1 MADTKNLCAQIPI
14 DLHRQVREHQEES
27 GKSLGEYMT
36 WLITTFYQ
44 TEVEKQMSSTESR
57 TVAFQVPADL
67 FEQFK
72 VYLDRHH
79 VKQKAFF
86 LDCIQRALAGE
97 MEAQTRLIRE
107 QMGSLLGDACRQAGV
122 LPETVGVISVVGNP
136 CIQQLFLGIMPEN
149 LAKIPFAPVLTKAE
163 VGEAGDIFPCCPHA
177 ALVTVPDISGYV
189 GADTVGCVLASGLDR
204 EEKRTLLVDI
214 GTNGEMVLGNRE
226 RMIAC
231 ATAAGPALEG
241 AKIRFGMRGEP
252 GAIDHAALVGN
263 TLSLSVIG
271 GGEAAGICGSGL
283 IDIAAVLLDAGVV
296 NARGRLDE
304 PGTALPLGDRIF
316 ETEGQRC
323 FRLTDS
329 VYLTQD
335 DIRQLQ
341 MAKGAIASGIELMA
355 AQLGGGVET
364 IERVLLAGAFGSFIR
379 PESACRIGLLPPQL
393 LDRIQAI
400 GNAAGSGWPA
410 PGQNCSGRRPLPT
423 ERNFW
428 NWRRCRSS
436 SEPSPKVCGF
446 AHEDGNF
453 MLRVAGKGSP
463 SRHGAQRNLLPPS
476 HSDGQQSRC
485 AEPAAGGYSAGA
497 GRHSGRG
504 PGADG
509 LRHLR
514 RRDGGAAHGK
524 LSADFAPGG

>member
-1 MADTKNLCAQIPI
+1 MTCTVTVLPAGRKLSAQPGENLLPVLRSANRAPEAPCGGNGKCGKCTVLIGGKPVLACGYT
-14 DLHRQVREHQEES
+14 VS
-27 GKSLGEYMT
+27 GDVTVHVTAAKTHARILTDGYGA
-36 WLITTFYQ
+36 
-44 TEVEKQMSSTESR
+44 EVELQPLRDGAMAAFDIGTTTVVCYLLEAGTGHLLAAASAVNPQQSYGADVISR
-57 TVAFQVPADL
+57 
-67 FEQFK
+67 
-72 VYLDRHH
+72 
-79 VKQKAFF
+79 
-86 LDCIQRALAGE
+86 IQRALAGE

-107 QMGSLLGDACRQAGV
+107 QMGPLLGDACRQAGV

-136 CIQQLFLGIMPEN
+136 CMQQLFLGIMPEN

-271 GGEAAGICGSGL
+271 GEAAGICGSGL

-296 NARGRLDE
+296 NARGRLAE

-400 GNAAGSGWPA
+400 GNAAGSGA
-410 PGQNCSGRRPLPT
+410 RRVACSGAELQRAQTIADRAEFLELAALPEFQRT
-423 ERNFW
+423 
-428 NWRRCRSS
+428 
-436 SEPSPKVCGF
+436 F
-446 AHEDGNF
+446 A
-453 MLRVAGKGSP
+453 
-463 SRHGAQRNLLPPS
+463 
-476 HSDGQQSRC
+476 QSMRFC
-485 AEPAAGGYSAGA
+485 P
-497 GRHSGRG
+497 
-504 PGADG
+504 
-509 LRHLR
+509 
-514 RRDGGAAHGK
+514 
-524 LSADFAPGG
+524 

>member
-1 MADTKNLCAQIPI
+1 MTCTVTVLPAGRKLSAQPGENLLTLLRSANLAPEAPCGGNGKCGKCTVLIGGKPVLACGYT
-14 DLHRQVREHQEES
+14 VS
-27 GKSLGEYMT
+27 GDVTVHVTAAKTHARILTDGYGA
-36 WLITTFYQ
+36 
-44 TEVEKQMSSTESR
+44 EVELQPLRDGAMAAFDIGTTTVVCYLLEAGTGHLLAAASAVNPQQSYGADVISR
-57 TVAFQVPADL
+57 
-67 FEQFK
+67 
-72 VYLDRHH
+72 
-79 VKQKAFF
+79 
-86 LDCIQRALAGE
+86 IQRALAGE

-136 CIQQLFLGIMPEN
+136 CMQQLFLGIMPEN
-149 LAKIPFAPVLTKAE
+149 LAKIPFAPVLTQAE

-296 NARGRLDE
+296 NARGRLAE

-393 LDRIQAI
+393 LDRIQTI
-400 GNAAGSGWPA
+400 GNAAGSGA
-410 PGQNCSGRRPLPT
+410 RRVACSGAELQRAQTIADRAEFLELAALPEFQRT
-423 ERNFW
+423 
-428 NWRRCRSS
+428 
-436 SEPSPKVCGF
+436 F
-446 AHEDGNF
+446 A
-453 MLRVAGKGSP
+453 
-463 SRHGAQRNLLPPS
+463 
-476 HSDGQQSRC
+476 QSMRFC
-485 AEPAAGGYSAGA
+485 P
-497 GRHSGRG
+497 
-504 PGADG
+504 
-509 LRHLR
+509 
-514 RRDGGAAHGK
+514 
-524 LSADFAPGG
+524 

>member
-1 MADTKNLCAQIPI
+1 
-14 DLHRQVREHQEES
+14 
-27 GKSLGEYMT
+27 
-36 WLITTFYQ
+36 
-44 TEVEKQMSSTESR
+44 
-57 TVAFQVPADL
+57 
-67 FEQFK
+67 
-72 VYLDRHH
+72 
-79 VKQKAFF
+79 
-86 LDCIQRALAGE
+86 
-97 MEAQTRLIRE
+97 
-107 QMGSLLGDACRQAGV
+107 MGSLLGDACRQAGV

-136 CIQQLFLGIMPEN
+136 CMQQLFLGIMPEN

-296 NARGRLDE
+296 NARGRLAE
-304 PGTALPLGDRIF
+304 PGTALPLGNRIF

-400 GNAAGSGWPA
+400 GNAAGSGA
-410 PGQNCSGRRPLPT
+410 RRVACSGAELQRAQTIADRAEFLELAALPEFQRT
-423 ERNFW
+423 
-428 NWRRCRSS
+428 
-436 SEPSPKVCGF
+436 F
-446 AHEDGNF
+446 A
-453 MLRVAGKGSP
+453 
-463 SRHGAQRNLLPPS
+463 
-476 HSDGQQSRC
+476 QSMRFC
-485 AEPAAGGYSAGA
+485 P
-497 GRHSGRG
+497 
-504 PGADG
+504 
-509 LRHLR
+509 
-514 RRDGGAAHGK
+514 
-524 LSADFAPGG
+524 

>member
-1 MADTKNLCAQIPI
+1 MTCTVTVLPAGRKLSAQPGENLLTLLRSANLAPEAPCGGN
-14 DLHRQVREHQEES
+14 
-27 GKSLGEYMT
+27 GKCGKCT
-36 WLITTFYQ
+36 VLIGGKPVLACGYTVSEDVTVHVTAAKTHARILTDGYGA
-44 TEVEKQMSSTESR
+44 EVELQPLRDGAMAAFDIGTTTVVCYLLEAGTGHLLADVISR
-57 TVAFQVPADL
+57 
-67 FEQFK
+67 
-72 VYLDRHH
+72 
-79 VKQKAFF
+79 
-86 LDCIQRALAGE
+86 IQRALAGE

-136 CIQQLFLGIMPEN
+136 CMQQLFLGIMPEN

-283 IDIAAVLLDAGVV
+283 IDIAAVLLNAGVV
-296 NARGRLDE
+296 NARGRLAE

-400 GNAAGSGWPA
+400 GNAAGSGA
-410 PGQNCSGRRPLPT
+410 RRVACSGAELQRAQTIADRAEFLELAALPEFQRT
-423 ERNFW
+423 
-428 NWRRCRSS
+428 
-436 SEPSPKVCGF
+436 F
-446 AHEDGNF
+446 A
-453 MLRVAGKGSP
+453 
-463 SRHGAQRNLLPPS
+463 
-476 HSDGQQSRC
+476 QSMRFC
-485 AEPAAGGYSAGA
+485 P
-497 GRHSGRG
+497 
-504 PGADG
+504 
-509 LRHLR
+509 
-514 RRDGGAAHGK
+514 
-524 LSADFAPGG
+524 

>member
-1 MADTKNLCAQIPI
+1 MTCTVTVLPAGRKLSAQPGENLLTLLRSANLAPEAPCGGNGKCGKCTVLIGGKPVLACGYT
-14 DLHRQVREHQEES
+14 VS
-27 GKSLGEYMT
+27 GDVTVHVTEAKTHARILTDGYGA
-36 WLITTFYQ
+36 
-44 TEVEKQMSSTESR
+44 EVELQPLRDGAMAAFDIGTTTVVCYLLEAGTGHLLAAASAVNPQQSYGADVISR
-57 TVAFQVPADL
+57 
-67 FEQFK
+67 
-72 VYLDRHH
+72 
-79 VKQKAFF
+79 
-86 LDCIQRALAGE
+86 IQRALAGE

-136 CIQQLFLGIMPEN
+136 CMQQLFLGIMPEN

-163 VGEAGDIFPCCPHA
+163 VGEAGDIFLCCPHA

-283 IDIAAVLLDAGVV
+283 IDIAAVLLNAGVV
-296 NARGRLDE
+296 NARGRLAE

-400 GNAAGSGWPA
+400 GNAAGSGA
-410 PGQNCSGRRPLPT
+410 RRVACSGAELQRAQTIADRAEFLELAALPEFQRT
-423 ERNFW
+423 
-428 NWRRCRSS
+428 
-436 SEPSPKVCGF
+436 F
-446 AHEDGNF
+446 AKSMRF
-453 MLRVAGKGSP
+453 CP
-463 SRHGAQRNLLPPS
+463 
-476 HSDGQQSRC
+476 
-485 AEPAAGGYSAGA
+485 
-497 GRHSGRG
+497 
-504 PGADG
+504 
-509 LRHLR
+509 
-514 RRDGGAAHGK
+514 
-524 LSADFAPGG
+524 

>member
-1 MADTKNLCAQIPI
+1 MDALDRLREQSQAIANDYETAKSGLDAARRELEALYSRSEALAERMRQKDVEAEHIRFEMMQREADANECESAIAVLKTNVQNNLENADRFRRELEAQEGRAGSIAAQIEERRTRLEHI
-14 DLHRQVREHQEES
+14 AAEIVSLQSEITIRQEAAQEAAHS
-27 GKSLGEYMT
+27 AG
-36 WLITTFYQ
+36 
-44 TEVEKQMSSTESR
+44 
-57 TVAFQVPADL
+57 
-67 FEQFK
+67 
-72 VYLDRHH
+72 
-79 VKQKAFF
+79 
-86 LDCIQRALAGE
+86 ALAGE

-136 CIQQLFLGIMPEN
+136 CMQQLFLEIMPEN

-296 NARGRLDE
+296 NARGRLAE

-400 GNAAGSGWPA
+400 GNAAGSGA
-410 PGQNCSGRRPLPT
+410 RRVACSGAELQRAQTIADRAEFLELAALPEFQRT
-423 ERNFW
+423 
-428 NWRRCRSS
+428 
-436 SEPSPKVCGF
+436 F
-446 AHEDGNF
+446 AKSMRF
-453 MLRVAGKGSP
+453 CP
-463 SRHGAQRNLLPPS
+463 
-476 HSDGQQSRC
+476 
-485 AEPAAGGYSAGA
+485 
-497 GRHSGRG
+497 
-504 PGADG
+504 
-509 LRHLR
+509 
-514 RRDGGAAHGK
+514 
-524 LSADFAPGG
+524 

>member
-1 MADTKNLCAQIPI
+1 MSYTVTVLPAGRKLSARPGENLLTLLRSANLAPEAPCGGNGKCGKCTVLIDGKPVLACGYPVSGDVTVHVTAAKTHARILADGYGA
-14 DLHRQVREHQEES
+14 
-27 GKSLGEYMT
+27 
-36 WLITTFYQ
+36 
-44 TEVEKQMSSTESR
+44 EVELQPLRDGAM
-57 TVAFQVPADL
+57 VAFDIGTTTVVCYLLEAGTGHLLAAASAVNPQQSYGAD
-67 FEQFK
+67 
-72 VYLDRHH
+72 VISR
-79 VKQKAFF
+79 
-86 LDCIQRALAGE
+86 IQRALAGE

-136 CIQQLFLGIMPEN
+136 CMQQLFLGILPEN
-149 LAKIPFAPVLTKAE
+149 LARIPFAPVLTKAE

-177 ALVTVPDISGYV
+177 ALITVPDISGYV

-204 EEKRTLLVDI
+204 EEERTLLVDI

-241 AKIRFGMRGEP
+241 ARIRFGMRGEP
-252 GAIDHAALVGN
+252 GAIDHATLVEN

-271 GGEAAGICGSGL
+271 GGKAVGICGSGL

-296 NARGRLDE
+296 NARGRLAE

-316 ETEGQRC
+316 ETEGERC
-323 FRLTDS
+323 FHLTDT

-364 IERVLLAGAFGSFIR
+364 IDRVLLAGAFGSFIR

-393 LDRIQAI
+393 LDRIHVI
-400 GNAAGSGWPA
+400 GNAAGSGA
-410 PGQNCSGRRPLPT
+410 R
-423 ERNFW
+423 
-428 NWRRCRSS
+428 
-436 SEPSPKVCGF
+436 
-446 AHEDGNF
+446 
-453 MLRVAGKGSP
+453 RVACSTAELH
-463 SRHGAQRNLLPPS
+463 RAQTIADKAEFLELAALPEF
-476 HSDGQQSRC
+476 QRT
-485 AEPAAGGYSAGA
+485 
-497 GRHSGRG
+497 
-504 PGADG
+504 
-509 LRHLR
+509 
-514 RRDGGAAHGK
+514 
-524 LSADFAPGG
+524 FAKSMRFCP

>member
-1 MADTKNLCAQIPI
+1 
-14 DLHRQVREHQEES
+14 
-27 GKSLGEYMT
+27 MT
-36 WLITTFYQ
+36 VHVTEAKTHARILTDGYGA
-44 TEVEKQMSSTESR
+44 EVELQPLRDGAMAAFDIGTTTVVCYLLEAGTGHLLAAASAVNPQQSYGADVISR
-57 TVAFQVPADL
+57 
-67 FEQFK
+67 
-72 VYLDRHH
+72 
-79 VKQKAFF
+79 
-86 LDCIQRALAGE
+86 IQRALAGE

-136 CIQQLFLGIMPEN
+136 CMQQLFLGIMPEN

-163 VGEAGDIFPCCPHA
+163 VGEAGDIFLCCPHA

-296 NARGRLDE
+296 NARGRLAE

-355 AQLGGGVET
+355 A
-364 IERVLLAGAFGSFIR
+364 
-379 PESACRIGLLPPQL
+379 
-393 LDRIQAI
+393 
-400 GNAAGSGWPA
+400 PA
-410 PGQNCSGRRPLPT
+410 GRR
-423 ERNFW
+423 
-428 NWRRCRSS
+428 
-436 SEPSPKVCGF
+436 
-446 AHEDGNF
+446 
-453 MLRVAGKGSP
+453 
-463 SRHGAQRNLLPPS
+463 
-476 HSDGQQSRC
+476 
-485 AEPAAGGYSAGA
+485 GGD
-497 GRHSGRG
+497 H
-504 PGADG
+504 
-509 LRHLR
+509 
-514 RRDGGAAHGK
+514 
-524 LSADFAPGG
+524 

>member
-1 MADTKNLCAQIPI
+1 MPACTLTIQIPGGSRVLSFTPPVSLYRLLA
-14 DLHRQVREHQEES
+14 DNGVPVDMPCGGRQRCLKCKAVVSGGVSPMSEREAALLTAEEKAEGLRFACMAELTGDAVLRLS
-27 GKSLGEYMT
+27 GGAAGDAILTEGAMPVFTRAPWGRQWGTAVDIGTTTVAAYLYRLADGALLATQSEKNPQAVFGADVVSRLEQAMNGKSPELAAAIRECLSRLLAGLCGQAGLPMDAIDSVVLTGNTAMLY
-36 WLITTFYQ
+36 LL
-44 TEVEKQMSSTESR
+44 TERHPASI
-57 TVAFQVPADL
+57 VAAPFAMDCG
-67 FEQFK
+67 FGQFVAPQALALPLSPDCR
-72 VYLDRHH
+72 VYLP
-79 VKQKAFF
+79 
-86 LDCIQRALAGE
+86 
-97 MEAQTRLIRE
+97 
-107 QMGSLLGDACRQAGV
+107 ACLSA
-122 LPETVGVISVVGNP
+122 
-136 CIQQLFLGIMPEN
+136 
-149 LAKIPFAPVLTKAE
+149 
-163 VGEAGDIFPCCPHA
+163 
-177 ALVTVPDISGYV
+177 YV
-189 GADTVGCVLASGLDR
+189 GADITTALLAAGFYR
-204 EEKRTLLVDI
+204 EGRVPAGPPRLLVDI

-283 IDIAAVLLDAGVV
+283 IDIAAVLLNAGVV
-296 NARGRLDE
+296 NARGRLAE

-400 GNAAGSGWPA
+400 GNAAGSGA
-410 PGQNCSGRRPLPT
+410 RRVACSGAELQRAQTIADRAEFLELAALPEFQRT
-423 ERNFW
+423 
-428 NWRRCRSS
+428 
-436 SEPSPKVCGF
+436 F
-446 AHEDGNF
+446 AKSMRF
-453 MLRVAGKGSP
+453 CP
-463 SRHGAQRNLLPPS
+463 
-476 HSDGQQSRC
+476 
-485 AEPAAGGYSAGA
+485 
-497 GRHSGRG
+497 
-504 PGADG
+504 
-509 LRHLR
+509 
-514 RRDGGAAHGK
+514 
-524 LSADFAPGG
+524 